1 MNFNLL
7 RNDAKKKKTKKK
19 PISFDGFPLGLE
31 L

>member
-7 RNDAKKKKTKKK
+7 RNDAKKKKKKKK